1 MTCLETHKLSR
12 LKGEKNSLG
21 YSKLLL
27 IFFIEKW
34 MIHSNIP
41 PHLYF
46 IDILSKQFLHDD
58 HVANKAKSIKEAFM
72 TESN

>member
-1 MTCLETHKLSR
+1 
-12 LKGEKNSLG
+12 
-21 YSKLLL
+21 
-27 IFFIEKW
+27 

-41 PHLYF
+41 PHLCF